1 MARTV
6 PSYPVPPRHA
16 RGRPGTAM
24 DLAGR
29 RSRDVRERAC
39 GVRVRNGPLHTEP
52 LSSRGP
58 RARGAAVLE
67 PQGPPGGRPDDPV
80 DHQPGTLLEVPH
92 PSVRPRTE
100 VTVDGQWREARVPAV
115 QCLL

>member
-16 RGRPGTAM
+16 RGR
-24 DLAGR
+24 LALR
-29 RSRDVRERAC
+29 WTWQSVDPATCENVC
-39 GVRVRNGPLHTEP
+39 GVRVRNGPLSPEL

-58 RARGAAVLE
+58 RARGVAVLE
-67 PQGPPGGRPDDPV
+67 PQRPPGGRPDDPV
-80 DHQPGTLLEVPH
+80 DHQPGTLLEVPR

-100 VTVDGQWREARVPAV
+100 VTVDGQW
-115 QCLL
+115 